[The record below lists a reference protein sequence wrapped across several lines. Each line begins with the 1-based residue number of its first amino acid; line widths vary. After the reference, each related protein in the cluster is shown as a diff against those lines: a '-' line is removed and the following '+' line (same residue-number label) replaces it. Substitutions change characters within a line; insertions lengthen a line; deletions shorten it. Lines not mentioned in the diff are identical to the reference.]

1 MNKKYLVTVALLV
14 VFLIVFVPLA
24 STNPDGLEKV
34 AQTYDANEQAN
45 LWGGVIADY
54 SISAIGNQ
62 YLSTLI
68 AGTIGTF
75 MVLIVALAVGKL
87 TPKNRS

>member
-1 MNKKYLVTVALLV
+1 MNKKYLAIVALLV

-34 AQTYDANEQAN
+34 AQTCGAKEQTN

-54 SISAIGNQ
+54 SISAVGNQ

-68 AGTIGTF
+68 AGIIGTF
-75 MVLIVALAVGKL
+75 MVLIIALAFGKL
-87 TPKNRS
+87 TPKKRS